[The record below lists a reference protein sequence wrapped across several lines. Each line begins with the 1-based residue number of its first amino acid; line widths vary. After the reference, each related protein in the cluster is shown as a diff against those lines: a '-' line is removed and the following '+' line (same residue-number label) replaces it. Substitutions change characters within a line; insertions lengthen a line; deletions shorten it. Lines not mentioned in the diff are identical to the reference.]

1 MPITEKLTLVFYLLN
16 IVSAI
21 VVIFLERRNVAATW
35 AWLMVLLF
43 LPGFGFLLYLVLG
56 QSLRRRRIFKV
67 KEEEIKAIEERVT
80 KQKKQLHKE
89 EITYNDPES
98 ARFQDMIYMNLSSN
112 YAIYTQ
118 DNAVEIYTEGQSKFT
133 SLIQSI
139 EQAKDH
145 IHLLYYIVRHDS
157 IGKKILEALIS
168 KAREGVQVR
177 VLYDHVGSS
186 GLHRDFIKQ
195 LKEVGGEV
203 RAFFPSRIPYV
214 NIRLNYRNHRKL
226 VIIDGTHGFIGG
238 FNIGDEYLGL
248 DKHLGYWRDSHLKI
262 TGSAVHMMQARFILD
277 WNLSS
282 PSRIEF
288 PSPAYFP
295 APQKEGSIGMQIVT
309 SGPTSEW
316 QSIKNGYLK
325 MIHSAKESIYIQ
337 TPYFIPDDSLLA
349 ALKISALSGVDV
361 RIMLPSK
368 SDHMMIYWASHSYLG
383 ELLASG
389 VRCYLYEKG
398 FLHAKVMTI
407 DGKVSSIGSA
417 NIDIRSFKLNFE
429 INAFIYD
436 SATTSQLNESFF
448 LDAINCREVTLD
460 EYDNQPFTSR
470 IKESLARL
478 LSPIL

>member
-1 MPITEKLTLVFYLLN
+1 MTTLEELNTFLYPLN
-16 IVSAI
+16 IISAI

-43 LPGFGFLLYLVLG
+43 LPGIGFLLYLVLG
-56 QSLRRRRIFKV
+56 QSLRRRRIFKI
-67 KEEEIKAIEERVT
+67 KEEEIKAIEKRVD
-80 KQKKQLHKE
+80 KQKSLLLQGEMAYK
-89 EITYNDPES
+89 DPETLCY
-98 ARFQDMIYMNLSSN
+98 QDMIFMNLNSN

-118 DNAVEIYTEGQSKFT
+118 DNSVEIYTEGQSKFH
-133 SLIQSI
+133 SLLQSI
-139 EQAKDH
+139 EKAKDH
-145 IHLLYYIVRHDS
+145 IHLLYYIVRNDS
-157 IGKKILEALIS
+157 IGKKILEALIR
-168 KAREGVQVR
+168 KAKEGVQVR

-186 GLHRDFIKQ
+186 GLHKTFINQ
-195 LKEVGGEV
+195 LIEAGGEV

-226 VIIDGTHGFIGG
+226 VIIDGVHGFVGG

-248 DKHLGYWRDSHLKI
+248 DKHLGYWRDSHLKV

-288 PSPAYFP
+288 SPAYFP
-295 APQKEGSIGMQIVT
+295 KPEKAGSIGMQIVS

-316 QSIKNGYLK
+316 QHIKNGYLK

-349 ALKISALSGVDV
+349 ALKIAALSGVDV

-368 SDHMMIYWASHSYLG
+368 SDHMLIYWASHSYLG

-389 VRCYLYEKG
+389 VKCYLYEKG

-436 SATTSQLNESFF
+436 SATTKQLNEIFF
-448 LDAINCREVTLD
+448 QDARNCGEVTLD
-460 EYDNQPFTSR
+460 EYDNQPFTIR
-470 IKESLARL
+470 MKESLARL